1 MVKIIDTAKNLIER
15 CRNGD
20 VRAFDELI
28 SSHQNMVFSFIYR
41 LLGNRDDSSDIT
53 QEVFIKFYNNIDKF
67 KGECSLKTWLLRI
80 SSNEVKN
87 FWKSKMAKNKKN
99 TTSINDHEDD
109 DAPFETY
116 IPANSPSPREL
127 ASEKEL
133 VNNLEDQMMKLNEEF
148 REVLILRFNEDLSY
162 DEIASVLK
170 TNIGTVKSRIA
181 RAREELKKL
190 MEPFLK

>member
-109 DAPFETY
+109 DTPLETY